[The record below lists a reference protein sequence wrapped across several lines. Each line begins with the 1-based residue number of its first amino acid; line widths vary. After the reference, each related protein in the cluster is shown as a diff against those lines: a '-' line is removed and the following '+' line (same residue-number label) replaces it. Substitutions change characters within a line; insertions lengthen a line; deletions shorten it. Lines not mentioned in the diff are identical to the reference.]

1 MKDHFNFFFFKSLKN
16 TNDEL
21 KKNYLKDKSNI
32 AIFTQNQTSGKGRV
46 GRKWISS
53 KGDLTC
59 SFLMNIQVSPNKLG
73 QINIWFIN
81 ILYEILKKIYPTL
94 DFKIKWPNDL
104 YLNNAKLGG
113 VLIETSIRNNMSSYI
128 LIGVGIN
135 LISSP
140 KNLDYPTTSI
150 SNYKLKTDPINVFFE
165 ISRKLV
171 ETFKNISQKKFFYN
185 NLEVLKRFKDYKQNI
200 KVKVQNKIING
211 VFDSVNEKGELIL
224 KVNKKVKKINFG
236 DVV

>member
-1 MKDHFNFFFFKSLKN
+1 MKDHFNFFFFKSIKN

-32 AIFTQNQTSGKGRV
+32 AIFTQNQISGRGRV

-59 SFLMNIQVSPNKLG
+59 SFLINTQVSPKRLG

-94 DFKIKWPNDL
+94 DLKIKWPNDL
-104 YLNNAKLGG
+104 YLNDSKLGG
-113 VLIETSIRNNMSSYI
+113 VLMETSIKNNTSSYI

-150 SNYKLKTDPINVFFE
+150 SNYKLKTDPVNVFFE
-165 ISRKLV
+165 ISRKLMGA
-171 ETFKNISQKKFFYN
+171 FSNINHNFFFYN
-185 NLEVLKRFKDYKQNI
+185 NLEFLKRFKDYKQNI
-200 KVKVQNKIING
+200 KVKVQNKIIDG

-224 KVNKKVKKINFG
+224 RVKKQKKK
-236 DVV
+236 

>member
-1 MKDHFNFFFFKSLKN
+1 MKDHFNFFFFKSIKN

-32 AIFTQNQTSGKGRV
+32 AIFTQNQISGRGRV

-59 SFLMNIQVSPNKLG
+59 SFLINTQVSPKRLG

-94 DFKIKWPNDL
+94 DLKIKWPNDL
-104 YLNNAKLGG
+104 YLNDSKLGG
-113 VLIETSIRNNMSSYI
+113 VLMETSIKNNTSSYI

-150 SNYKLKTDPINVFFE
+150 SNYKLKTDPVNVFFE
-165 ISRKLV
+165 ISRKLMGA
-171 ETFKNISQKKFFYN
+171 FSNINHNFFFYN
-185 NLEVLKRFKDYKQNI
+185 NLEFLKRFKDYKQNI
-200 KVKVQNKIING
+200 KVKVQNKIIDG

-224 KVNKKVKKINFG
+224 RVKKQKKKINFG
-236 DVV
+236 DVI

>member
-1 MKDHFNFFFFKSLKN
+1 MKDHFNFFFFKSIKN

-32 AIFTQNQTSGKGRV
+32 AIFTQNQISGRGRV

-59 SFLMNIQVSPNKLG
+59 SFLINTQVSPKRLG

-94 DFKIKWPNDL
+94 DLKIKWPNDL
-104 YLNNAKLGG
+104 YLNDSKLGG
-113 VLIETSIRNNMSSYI
+113 VLMETSIKNNTSSYI

-135 LISSP
+135 FISSP

-150 SNYKLKTDPINVFFE
+150 SNYKLKTDPVNVFFE
-165 ISRKLV
+165 ISRKLMGA
-171 ETFKNISQKKFFYN
+171 FSNINHNFFFYN
-185 NLEVLKRFKDYKQNI
+185 NLEFLKRFKDYKQNI
-200 KVKVQNKIING
+200 KVKVQNKIIDG

-224 KVNKKVKKINFG
+224 RVKKQKKKINFG
-236 DVV
+236 DVI

>member
-1 MKDHFNFFFFKSLKN
+1 MKDHFNFFFFKSIKN

-32 AIFTQNQTSGKGRV
+32 AIFTQNQISGRGRV

-59 SFLMNIQVSPNKLG
+59 SFLINTQVSPKRLG

-94 DFKIKWPNDL
+94 DLKIKWPNDL
-104 YLNNAKLGG
+104 YLNDSKLGG
-113 VLIETSIRNNMSSYI
+113 VLMETSIKNNTSSYI

-150 SNYKLKTDPINVFFE
+150 SNYKLKTDPVNVFFE
-165 ISRKLV
+165 ISRKLM
-171 ETFKNISQKKFFYN
+171 EAFSNINQNFFFYN
-185 NLEVLKRFKDYKQNI
+185 NLEFLKRFKDYKQNI
-200 KVKVQNKIING
+200 KVKVQNKIIDG

-224 KVNKKVKKINFG
+224 RVKKQKKKINFG
-236 DVV
+236 DVI